1 MKIAILGAGVYG
13 TALGGVLAENGYDVD
28 FYDPQKEKERL
39 SGVVDGA
46 KAIVLC
52 VPSEKASHLLPYL
65 PKDVFLI
72 VATKGFLSEE
82 PFGGFKDWGVLS
94 GPGYADDIKAGKRTV
109 LTATDERISRMFST
123 DYLEFDYT
131 RDRKGVL
138 MCGALKNV
146 YALWAGFC
154 VLKPGT
160 DVHEKFLKDVAD
172 EMREILS
179 ANVADSRTVD
189 LSCGIGDLRLSCYY
203 PSRNYEFGR
212 ILLEHPDM
220 EPDKTVEGLT
230 ALEHIK
236 RGVINLPE
244 NLPYLRSLMR
254 ESEKWH

>member
-28 FYDPQKEKERL
+28 YYDPQKEKESL
-39 SGVVDGA
+39 GVVVDGA
-46 KAIVLC
+46 RAIVLC

-72 VATKGFLSEE
+72 VATKGFLTEK
-82 PFGGFKDWGVLS
+82 PFDGFKDWGVLS
-94 GPGYADDIKAGKRTV
+94 GPGYADDIKAGKRTN
-109 LTATDERISRMFST
+109 LTITDERISKMFST

-131 RDRKGVL
+131 NDRKGVL

-154 VLKPGT
+154 VLKPDT

-179 ANVADSRTVD
+179 ANEADPQTVN
-189 LSCGIGDLRLSCYY
+189 LNCGVGDLRLSCYY

-212 ILLEHPDM
+212 KLLEHPDM
-220 EPDKTVEGLT
+220 KPDKTVEGLT

-236 RGVINLPE
+236 QGVINLPE
-244 NLPYLRSLMR
+244 NLPYLRSLIR
-254 ESEKWH
+254 KSKEWR